1 MTVND
6 KYKMFKNFMHNELG
20 ISKEDI
26 REWVRESIKEEVK
39 NIVTQAYGKCNI
51 ENEVRKAIKD
61 NDLWSS
67 DGRLKPEIYK
77 LVCAEVGMRICDIML
92 KK

>member
-1 MTVND
+1 MIMND

-39 NIVTQAYGKCNI
+39 NVVEQAHGKCNI
-51 ENEVRKAIKD
+51 EGEIRKAIKD
-61 NDLWSS
+61 NDFWSS
-67 DGRLKPEIYK
+67 DGRLKPEVYK
-77 LVCAEVGMRICDIML
+77 SVCAEVGERICKEFI
-92 KK
+92 K

>member
-1 MTVND
+1 MND

-39 NIVTQAYGKCNI
+39 NIVERAYGNCNI
-51 ENEVRKAIKD
+51 EGEIRKAIRD
-61 NDLWSS
+61 NDFWTP
-67 DGRLKPEIYK
+67 DGKLKSEVYK
-77 LVCAEVGMRICDIML
+77 AICVEVGEHICKRIL
-92 KK
+92 K